1 LAAAAIETAFV
12 APGAA
17 GGEESVIPP
26 TALVEAVGAGC
37 NACESDAIRWSPCPG
52 AAGAAGGV
60 GTAGPGLES
69 VADCPIAAVSDAAV
83 GTVAVEVATTV
94 AASGSGPGMLDVMS
108 DVLSVSDWLGVG
120 CEAGA
125 AAAGRGWPWL
135 ASDAISPGSEL
146 LCGRLAAADEVSA
159 APVVADAVGP

>member
-69 VADCPIAAVSDAAV
+69 VADCPFAAVSGAAV

-94 AASGSGPGMLDVMS
+94 ATGRSGPEVL
-108 DVLSVSDWLGVG
+108 DVLSVSDWLGAG
-120 CEAGA
+120 REAGA
-125 AAAGRGWPWL
+125 AAARGWPWL
-135 ASDAISPGSEL
+135 ASDAISPGREL